1 MSRELR
7 DAALD
12 YAARGWHVHPLR
24 QGAKQPVTT
33 NGKNDATPDL
43 TTVFKWWQDGS
54 VLSGYNIG
62 INCHESGLVVIDID
76 PRNGGSETLKWAEDQ
91 LGRLPDTVTAITG
104 GDGLHYYFRH
114 PGGSLRG
121 KAGDGID
128 IKDHGYV
135 LAPPSLHPSGE
146 RYRWAYGKELG
157 KVKLADLPK
166 IWLDNLRVPDV
177 SPRQRTQATSDHS
190 DPLRRIPATEYIEA
204 LTGREDAGG
213 WVVCP
218 FHGGGGERT
227 PSLKCEGDL
236 WACYGCEAPIGKQC
250 MGGNIYDFAALIM
263 DIPAPPRGVDFQ
275 RVKHHIETA
284 VGAARANAA

>member
-7 DAALD
+7 NAALE

-24 QGAKQPVTT
+24 QGAKQPVTA
-33 NGKNDATPDL
+33 NGKNDATDHLP
-43 TTVFKWWQDGS
+43 TVFKWWQDGS
-54 VLSGYNIG
+54 ALSAYNIG
-62 INCHESGLVVIDID
+62 ISCNPSGLVVLDID
-76 PRNGGSETLKWAEDQ
+76 PRNGGSETLAWAESK
-91 LGRLPDTVTAITG
+91 LGRLPDTVMAITG

-114 PGGSLRG
+114 PGGTLRG

-128 IKDHGYV
+128 VKDHGYV

-146 RYRWAYGKELG
+146 RYEWAVGHAPG
-157 KVKLADLPK
+157 QVSLADLPSV
-166 IWLDNLRVPDV
+166 WLDNLRV
-177 SPRQRTQATSDHS
+177 SHSAPRQLERTLDHD
-190 DPLRRIPATEYIEA
+190 DPLRRVPATEYVRA

-236 WACYGCEAPIGKQC
+236 WACYGCEAPPGKQC
-250 MGGNIYDFAALIM
+250 QGGNCYDFTALCM
-263 DIPAPPRGVDFQ
+263 GIPAPPRGVDFQ
-275 RVKHHIETA
+275 IVRHRLRQA
-284 VGAARANAA
+284 LGDG